1 MITIKNIAEK
11 ANVSIGTVDRVLHK
25 RGRVAPKTAEKIEK
39 IIIEL
44 GYKPNQF
51 ARNLKLSKWFRF
63 GIIMPREEQDGG
75 YWALPAIG
83 MRKAL
88 DELKNHKVKGEFYY
102 YDKYSNLSL
111 DSIEKEI
118 ISADLDGLLIA
129 PIFASYVTQFFQ
141 KLPTQLPYVF
151 FDSDFPKMH
160 PLCVINQNAYQSGR
174 LAAELMSKITQEA
187 CVFFVIKVIPEDFH
201 INARVNG
208 FVDFFKDNHE
218 LEVTVFEANIEN
230 DPACLQELHHCLTER
245 RVDLTGIFVTNALTY
260 CVAEILSTIE
270 SESKP
275 ALIGYDLIE
284 SNAQWLNRGTIDFLI
299 SQRPD
304 MQGYHGIYALYRKL
318 VLNESAIR
326 NVVIPLDII
335 TRENMEY
342 HRLSLQDHYK

>member
-39 IIIEL
+39 IILEL

-75 YWALPAIG
+75 YWALPAVG

-102 YDKYSNLSL
+102 YDKYSDLSL
-111 DSIEKEI
+111 DFIEEKI
-118 ISADLDGLLIA
+118 KSAELDGLLIA
-129 PIFASYVTQFFQ
+129 PIFASYAARFFQ
-141 KLPTQLPYVF
+141 KMPEQMPYVF

-174 LAAELMSKITQEA
+174 LAAELMSKIIPEA
-187 CVFFVIKVIPEDFH
+187 NVFFVVKVIPDDFH

-208 FVDFFKDNHE
+208 FVDFFKVNE
-218 LEVTVFEANIEN
+218 SVEVIVFEANIEN
-230 DPACLQELHHCLTER
+230 NPACLQELSHRLMHR
-245 RVDLTGIFVTNALTY
+245 RTDLTGIFVTNALTY
-260 CVAEILSTIE
+260 RVAEIIGQLDSRT
-270 SESKP
+270 KP
-275 ALIGYDLIE
+275 ALVGYDLIE
-284 SNAQWLNRGTIDFLI
+284 SNARWLNKGAIDFLI

-304 MQGYHGIYALYRKL
+304 MQGYHGMYALYRNL
-318 VLNESAIR
+318 VLNEPEIR

-342 HRLSLQDHYK
+342 HRLTLQDHYR